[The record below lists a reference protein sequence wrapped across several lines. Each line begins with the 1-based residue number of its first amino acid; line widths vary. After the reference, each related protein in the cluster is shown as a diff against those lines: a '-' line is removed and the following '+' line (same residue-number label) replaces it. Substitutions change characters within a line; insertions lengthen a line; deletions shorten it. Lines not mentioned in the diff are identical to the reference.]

1 MPRQQLSVHPRT
13 PLDDIIKKWVASVPH
28 LRTDAAQERVSVV
41 QEALQG
47 YCFASILAR
56 MPFQKLV
63 KTMED
68 AGLSEGDALS
78 LELVLCDNDDVEVF
92 PRNCDPCPGSGAA
105 SGRAS
110 SAPSRSAGLVDTITG
125 DDQDGDG
132 DYSARGGRR
141 FQSLLQRNR
150 RRVTQ
155 KDINEYNHPANFYNL
170 PSDVR
175 TIQDINKVLGAIYLE
190 LEAWAGD
197 AYPNRAERMTVTDA
211 AALAACGIG
220 DPPPYGGKERTWD
233 VRSSSNPQPK
243 CMLFADFAP
252 CPPFSSELSC
262 YRTQQGPAEPGEV
275 GLLA

>member
-1 MPRQQLSVHPRT
+1 MSVHPRT
-13 PLDDIIKKWVASVPH
+13 PLDEIIQKWVASVPH
-28 LRTDAAQERVSVV
+28 LRTTVAQERVAVV
-41 QEALQG
+41 QESLQG

-78 LELVLCDNDDVEVF
+78 LELILCDKDDVEVF
-92 PRNCDPCPGSGAA
+92 PRMGDPCPGSGMAA
-105 SGRAS
+105 GSGA
-110 SAPSRSAGLVDTITG
+110 SRSAPQSIERDG
-125 DDQDGDG
+125 DQDGDG
-132 DYSARGGRR
+132 DSMVRGGRR

-211 AALAACGIG
+211 AALAACGVG

-233 VRSSSNPQPK
+233 VYARHLTFLP
-243 CMLFADFAP
+243 
-252 CPPFSSELSC
+252 
-262 YRTQQGPAEPGEV
+262 R
-275 GLLA
+275 